1 MSGSAK
7 DGLSHGHKVKQH
19 GHIAARGISWPVHF
33 ELSELWSCS
42 TRQSCN
48 QSLQFLE
55 NLSESQRKNH
65 GLCRI
70 DLSHPCLYA
79 CIFDV
84 VV

>member
-7 DGLSHGHKVKQH
+7 DGLRLAGWDSSAWAHRSQ
-19 GHIAARGISWPVHF
+19 WPVHF

-70 DLSHPCLYA
+70 DLSQRCLYA